1 MREEE
6 EGLEEL
12 SPEEEERLIIG
23 LAHAVASLQL
33 TLAHCRCCSIIALLS
48 ISLTCFLQSEEEPR
62 VA

>member
-12 SPEEEERLIIG
+12 SPEEEERLILG

-33 TLAHCRCCSIIALLS
+33 TLAHCRWFSIALF
-48 ISLTCFLQSEEEPR
+48 SLLVLTGLLQS
-62 VA
+62 